1 MCLKVNTKE
10 QQIMRRFKIIFLS
23 DETSIALTAIA
34 ATYPLKIKCY
44 IKCVGEMGDF
54 VNINIFLIIA

>member
-1 MCLKVNTKE
+1 MFSKATNKL
-10 QQIMRRFKIIFLS
+10 ISS

-44 IKCVGEMGDF
+44 IKCMGEMGDF
-54 VNINIFLIIA
+54 VNMAFIINNK